1 MELQSWTE
9 WNSKSSPPT
18 TLPSKSWMKPH
29 HFPILVFRGG
39 GINFPS
45 ISYNHRRQPGGIL
58 NINYSRLRDEIPAPG
73 SSVLRTL
80 VKAKL
85 RWQTSEGR
93 SARSLVDL
101 DQYWPDFKIKTVNW
115 SLRQE
120 EWQKKKRKKTKIKRH
135 LNPVV
140 SINMMN
146 SESGIYLFSSLSF
159 SVYYVYSNLASVT

>member
-120 EWQKKKRKKTKIKRH
+120 EWQKKRKKTKIKRH